1 MSCSVELLLMYFASV
16 RYFPM
21 RPIVF
26 LQPADTKD
34 STCLKSMLLF
44 YLHKK
49 QLKNE
54 TNEKRGVHSLNM
66 LSVNIQL

>member
-1 MSCSVELLLMYFASV
+1 
-16 RYFPM
+16 M